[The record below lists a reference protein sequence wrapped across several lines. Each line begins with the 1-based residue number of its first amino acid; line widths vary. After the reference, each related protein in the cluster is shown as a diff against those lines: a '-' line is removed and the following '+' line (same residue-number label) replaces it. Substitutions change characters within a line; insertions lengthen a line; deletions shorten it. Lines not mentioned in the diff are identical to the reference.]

1 MRFSYQLCPRVDLTG
16 NRIKEIEAKIEKIPE
31 EDVRYVNISLKAFG
45 LPTKTP
51 TQKLKKVLL
60 EQTLKAVEY
69 DKKDAADIVMDN
81 AGWVGIV
88 SGTTAKQTATMQ
100 LLGLPRYFDSLYD
113 LLVAM
118 SKEDWRIEN
127 DK

>member
-1 MRFSYQLCPRVDLTG
+1 MPFSYQLCPRVQLFG
-16 NRIKEIEAKIEKIPE
+16 NRVKQIEKTIEKIPE
-31 EDVRYVNISLKAFG
+31 EDVKYVNISLKAFG
-45 LPTKTP
+45 FSTKT
-51 TQKLKKVLL
+51 TAQNLKKILL

-69 DKKDAADIVMDN
+69 DKNDSADIVMDG
-81 AGWVGIV
+81 AGWVGIL

-127 DK
+127 DR

>member
-1 MRFSYQLCPRVDLTG
+1 MRFTYQLCPRVELNEKRTEQ
-16 NRIKEIEAKIEKIPE
+16 IKAEIGKIPE
-31 EDVRYVNISLKAFG
+31 DDLKYVNVSLKAFG
-45 LPTKTP
+45 LPTNTAV
-51 TQKLKKVLL
+51 QKLKKVLL
-60 EQTLKAVEY
+60 EQTLQAIEY
-69 DKKDAADIVMDN
+69 DKKDAADIVMDD
-81 AGWVGIV
+81 AGWVGII